1 MSSNSPIN
9 IQCRQSDPN
18 SNNIKD
24 VQHLQM
30 IQRYQSESD
39 REPDKILIREH
50 FFTIQMSDWNDQSLA
65 LFLTNPFTDSTLP
78 AVYFGFVVYTCRAG
92 TGDSPSSSHLS
103 ISGLQ
108 PL

>member
-1 MSSNSPIN
+1 MASKVPSENRHINEHPGHSIRPASKSLSLISLKFIMSSNSPIN

-50 FFTIQMSDWNDQSLA
+50 FFTIQMSD
-65 LFLTNPFTDSTLP
+65 
-78 AVYFGFVVYTCRAG
+78 
-92 TGDSPSSSHLS
+92 
-103 ISGLQ
+103 
-108 PL
+108 